1 LRGRKEKSNKT
12 QTSLSLMDH
21 EGTKSRSLPWREE
34 DFAIFGGEERKGDGR
49 RRKREKEDLV
59 NSWKEKGKRL

>member
-1 LRGRKEKSNKT
+1 LRGGKEKSNKT
-12 QTSLSLMDH
+12 QVPLSLIDH

-34 DFAIFGGEERKGDGR
+34 NFVRFGGEERKGDGR

-59 NSWKEKGKRL
+59 NLRERKGKRL